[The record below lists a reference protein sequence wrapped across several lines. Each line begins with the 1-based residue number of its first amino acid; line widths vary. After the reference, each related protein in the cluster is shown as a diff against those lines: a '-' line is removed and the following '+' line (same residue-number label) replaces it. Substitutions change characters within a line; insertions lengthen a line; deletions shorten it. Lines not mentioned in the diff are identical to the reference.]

1 MSTVIL
7 RTAAKLLVAMGL
19 ALAVFIYWKGH
30 QMPGGGFVA
39 GLVASVALVVHRMSE
54 GPADLRR
61 LLPCRERFLVG
72 LGLLLALGT
81 GVGSLV
87 FGLPF
92 MSSAHGYLPLG
103 GGKTTEWATAMVF
116 DLGVFFVV
124 TGVVVGMIDALSWE
138 TER

>member
-1 MSTVIL
+1 MSTLIL
-7 RTAAKLLVAMGL
+7 RTAAKLLVPMGL

-30 QMPGGGFVA
+30 QTPGGGFVA

-61 LLPCRERFLVG
+61 MLPCRERFLVG

-81 GVGSLV
+81 GVGALV

-92 MSSAHGYLPLG
+92 MSSAHGYIAMD
-103 GGKTTEWATAMVF
+103 GKITEWATAMVF

>member
-1 MSTVIL
+1 MSTLIV
-7 RTAAKLLVAMGL
+7 RTAAKLLVPMGL

-39 GLVASVALVVHRMSE
+39 GLVASVALVVDRMSE
-54 GPADLRR
+54 GPAHLRR

-72 LGLLLALGT
+72 LGLFLALGT
-81 GVGSLV
+81 GLGALV
-87 FGLPF
+87 CGLPF
-92 MSSAHGYLPLG
+92 MSSVHGYIPLG
-103 GGKTTEWATAMVF
+103 GGMTTEWASAMVF

-124 TGVVVGMIDALSWE
+124 TGVVVGMIDALSQE